1 MKVLKFGGTSV
12 GSAERMRHVANLITK
27 EKGLKII
34 VLSAVSGTTN
44 KLVEIGD
51 LLTHRKMEEAN
62 AAIEKL
68 LSEYSKMLKELLKT
82 NEMQEVGTEVINN
95 SFLLM
100 RNYLNYP
107 FGKSRNNELLAQGEL
122 LSTGLFNLYLAEQGI
137 DAQLI
142 SSLDFIHLDENGEP
156 SLEDISKKLNAVL
169 EAYPEKELF
178 ITQGF
183 ICLNGEGDIDNLK
196 RGGSDYSA
204 SLIGAALDAEEVQIW
219 TDIDGMHNN
228 DPRVVEN
235 TRAINH
241 LSFDEAAE
249 LAYFGA
255 KILHPTSILPAQ
267 EREIAVRLKNTMKP
281 EAHGTLIDNSS
292 ITKTV
297 KAVAA
302 KDGITA
308 VKIKSSRMLLAHGFL
323 LKVFQIFDTYK
334 TAIDLITTSEIAV
347 SLTIDDTVHLAEIIK
362 ELEKLGSVEVDNNQA
377 IICLVGN
384 FIMENMEVINSLFNS
399 LENIPVRMISLGGSK
414 NNISVLLPA
423 AYKGQALQQI
433 NEVVFGLEVMK
444 VEKD

>member
-423 AYKGQALQQI
+423 AYKEQALQQI

>member
-82 NEMQEVGTEVINN
+82 HEMQEVGTEVINN

-423 AYKGQALQQI
+423 AYKEQALQQI